1 MDAKL
6 QFSLVAC
13 THPLLFPL
21 PAEAWRGKSN
31 YINYLIICI
40 IIIYTSPLF
49 VLTERGAGGVSTCDQ
64 KACRGK
70 RRKYNHG
77 LNLLHYLTSKNKIDF
92 FLNSPDRDTDI
103 IQLLK
108 TDVNKGFRVI
118 VEAYST
124 KLYWH
129 IRRLVILHED
139 ADDALQNTFINA
151 WKNIGEFRNESS
163 LYTWLYAIATN
174 ESLTLINKRK
184 RNEAVSLDDI
194 GSCLANSL
202 EGTTW
207 FDGDEA
213 QIRLQNAILQLPEKQ
228 RIVFN
233 LKYFDEMTYENMSKV
248 LKTSEGAL
256 KASYH
261 HAVKKIEKFLEGD

>member
-1 MDAKL
+1 M
-6 QFSLVAC
+6 S
-13 THPLLFPL
+13 
-21 PAEAWRGKSN
+21 
-31 YINYLIICI
+31 INN
-40 IIIYTSPLF
+40 P
-49 VLTERGAGGVSTCDQ
+49 
-64 KACRGK
+64 
-70 RRKYNHG
+70 
-77 LNLLHYLTSKNKIDF
+77 DF
-92 FLNSPDRDTDI
+92 DI

-108 TDVNKGFRVI
+108 TDVNKGFRLV
-118 VEAYST
+118 VEKYST

-151 WKNIGEFRNESS
+151 WKNIGEFRNESA

-174 ESLTLINKRK
+174 ESLALINKRK
-184 RNEAVSLDDI
+184 RTASVSLDDI
-194 GSCLANSL
+194 GSYLSNSM
-202 EGTTW
+202 EGSTW

-213 QIRLQNAILQLPEKQ
+213 QVKLQNAILKLPEKQ

-233 LKYFDEMTYENMSKV
+233 LKYFDEMTYEDMSRV

-261 HAVKKIEKFLEGD
+261 HAVKKIENYLGEN